1 MQMSVFKIF
10 ASGKKGIG
18 TLLLLL
24 LFPVALV
31 AQNQSRETLERDRRR
46 IETEIR
52 LTNEMLQETRKSAE
66 AGLNHLVILNA
77 QISRRENLLS
87 TLNKEIGSLNQEID
101 SQAREITRLGAE
113 LEELRSSYARMIRHA
128 YNTRSGYQRLAF
140 IFSSENFNQALRR
153 LRYFQEYARHR
164 KIQAEVIERSRQRL
178 TAEIQK
184 LENQRAEK
192 QVLLGEQR
200 RLIAELAGER
210 TEQNR
215 VVRDLRRRERELRER
230 LRVQERSRQELQ
242 RSIER
247 VIAEERRRSQEQAR
261 AEGRRVTP
269 GAFAL
274 SPEEQ
279 VLSGNFA
286 ANKGRLPWP
295 VERGVISGTFGVHP
309 HPVLRNIQ
317 VVNNGVD
324 FSTVPGALARS
335 VFDGRVSRVITV
347 PGAFYA
353 VIIRHG
359 EYLTVYSN
367 LSRVT
372 VSNGDRVTTRQVI
385 GEVATN
391 QEEGKTLLHFEI
403 WLGNQ
408 KLNPAAWI
416 ASQR

>member
-1 MQMSVFKIF
+1 MQKSVFRFF

-18 TLLLLL
+18 TLLLFL
-24 LFPVALV
+24 LFPAALV
-31 AQNQSRETLERDRRR
+31 AQNQSRETLESNRRR
-46 IETEIR
+46 VESEIR
-52 LTNEMLQETRKSAE
+52 LTNEMLQEARKSAE

-87 TLNKEIGSLNQEID
+87 TLNKEISSLNQEIT
-101 SQAREITRLGAE
+101 SQAREIARLGAE
-113 LEELRSSYARMIRHA
+113 LEALRSSYARMIRHA
-128 YNTRSGYQRLAF
+128 YNTRGGYQRLAF

-153 LRYFQEYARHR
+153 LRYFQEYAHHR
-164 KIQAEVIERSRQRL
+164 KIQAEVIERSRQRF

-192 QVLLGEQR
+192 EVLLVEQR
-200 RLIAELAGER
+200 RLIAELADAQ

-215 VVRDLRRRERELRER
+215 VVRDLRRRERELREK

-261 AEGRRVTP
+261 AQGRQVTP

-279 VLSGNFA
+279 VVSGNFA

-295 VERGVISGTFGVHP
+295 VERGVISGNFGVHQ

-324 FSTVPGALARS
+324 FSTVPGAKARA
-335 VFDGRVSRVITV
+335 VFEGRVSRVITV

-367 LSRVT
+367 LSRVS
-372 VSNGDRVTTRQVI
+372 VSNGDRVSTRQVI
-385 GEVATN
+385 GDIATN

-408 KLNPAAWI
+408 KLDPAAWI

>member
-18 TLLLLL
+18 SLLLLL

-66 AGLNHLVILNA
+66 AGLSHLVILNA

-87 TLNKEIGSLNQEID
+87 TLNKEIGSLDQEID

-140 IFSSENFNQALRR
+140 IFSSENFNQAVRR

-178 TAEIQK
+178 TAGIQK
-184 LENQRAEK
+184 LEKQRAEK
-192 QVLLGEQR
+192 EVLLGEQR

-230 LRVQERSRQELQ
+230 LRVQERARQELQ

-324 FSTVPGALARS
+324 FSTVPGAQARS
-335 VFDGRVSRVITV
+335 VFEGRVSRVITV

-367 LSRVT
+367 LSRVS
-372 VSNGDRVTTRQVI
+372 VSNGDRVSTRQVI
-385 GEVATN
+385 GEIATN

-408 KLNPAAWI
+408 KLDPAAWI